1 MREAVI
7 PPPMSAYEIHFE
19 SQEGV
24 NTCSEI
30 IVLILRYY
38 IFAYMDPE
46 ARKLC
51 LSAYTLHWSLQKKH
65 EKFSS
70 WELLF

>member
-1 MREAVI
+1 MWNFILVCVKVTPMREAVI

-38 IFAYMDPE
+38 IVAYMDPE

-51 LSAYTLHWSLQKKH
+51 LSAYTSICID
-65 EKFSS
+65 
-70 WELLF
+70 